1 MKNNSSLLNSL
12 ESEIRKIF
20 LKLNSIEKIQLFLDS
35 VKYSSDSIY
44 RCPLRVFNEKV
55 GHCFD
60 GAVFAASALS
70 QIGFQPII
78 LDMLPNK
85 RDDDHIL
92 ALFKIDNH
100 WGAIAKSNFVG
111 LRFREPIY
119 KTLRELVLSYFEQY
133 YNTAKEKTLRGY
145 TVPLNLKIFDKYNW
159 RTDDNT
165 MELIAQKLDK
175 IRKFKLMTAKM
186 EKRLLQVDDRTYSAG
201 LIGVNEA
208 GLFKP

>member
-12 ESEIRKIF
+12 KSEQRKIF

-35 VKYSSDSIY
+35 IEYSSDPIY

-133 YNTAKEKTLRGY
+133 YNTTKEKTLRGY

-159 RTDDNT
+159 QTDNNT

-175 IRKFKLMTAKM
+175 IRKFKLMTTKM
-186 EKRLLQVDDRTYSAG
+186 EKRLLQVDERTYSAG

>member
-1 MKNNSSLLNSL
+1 MTKNIELLNSL
-12 ESEIRKIF
+12 NSSQRKIF
-20 LKLNSIEKIQLFLDS
+20 SKINSPEKIQIFLDS
-35 VKYSSDSIY
+35 IEYSSEPIY

-60 GAVFAASALS
+60 GAVFAAAALS

-78 LDMLPNK
+78 LDMLPNN

-92 ALFKIDNH
+92 ALFKIENY

-111 LRFREPIY
+111 LRFREPIF

-145 TVPLNLKIFDKYNW
+145 TVPLNLKMFDKNNW
-159 RTDDNT
+159 HTNDET

-175 IRKFKLMTAKM
+175 IRKYKLLNKKM
-186 EKRLLQVDDRTYSAG
+186 EKRLLQVDERTYSAG